1 MPEMGDQDFHGAVDA
16 YKNEVLDPSLKE
28 LISRY
33 GNECHTRFLPHNLD
47 YLQFVLA
54 SPTPFELQITKDEN
68 RNVVAFR
75 EKQGILDARLLGEV
89 DPQSSDRAEKT
100 QEILTRYVQDYEES
114 KGWGV
119 AF

>member
-1 MPEMGDQDFHGAVDA
+1 MRTSTER
-16 YKNEVLDPSLKE
+16 
-28 LISRY
+28 SRPTK
-33 GNECHTRFLPHNLD
+33 TRFSTPRSKSSFHATATSATPASYPTIVD

-68 RNVVAFR
+68 RSVVAFR

-100 QEILTRYVQDYEES
+100 QEILTQYVQDYEES